1 MRRGMILSI
10 DANGNSLKESVMDE
24 KKTSTM
30 DALMEHIST
39 YFYKPDVQ
47 AARIILGTAFA
58 HYIPKQ
64 PPIWMFV
71 VGPPSSGKTAITI
84 EAISGLTGMFGPG
97 QPWGDVKGAKAEDGS
112 LEEKMS
118 VSSGQRSNPK
128 QREGEAVEILS
139 TINPNTFLS
148 HQIGG
153 KKGMDDP
160 GLLEQFNDGKY
171 TLESNGRRKLV
182 TGNALILIPD
192 FTVMASMRR
201 ETRGEI
207 MGQLRRIYDG
217 QFEKKVGTRVTKIWK
232 GKVSL
237 LAATTPVIDKYTSID
252 SALGERFIQLNWR
265 CSGDIDRG
273 TFTLKMMRLK
283 AQGLDIKKPM
293 KRLVKELFAEHE
305 PQLMIV
311 EDDNPVNGRLSAL
324 SELVAEARTS
334 VYGKVELDGKF
345 HVSETACPE
354 DIHRII
360 QQFYSQMSGIVT
372 IQGREEPNEQ
382 DIQDVLRC
390 GIETLPTYRSV
401 VLQAA
406 IECKSL
412 RDYAGKDADK
422 RIEAVKLVALNI
434 IEPVRG
440 EKVILRKRWA
450 DVVARVG
457 FANHIVFVPDG
468 AAGARE
474 RTEREVAADTTTEVF

>member
-1 MRRGMILSI
+1 M
-10 DANGNSLKESVMDE
+10 EE
-24 KKTSTM
+24 KSTM
-30 DALMEHIST
+30 DQLMEHISKC
-39 YFYKPDVQ
+39 FYKPDIQ

-84 EAISGLTGMFGPG
+84 EAISGLTGMFGKG
-97 QPWGDVKGAKAEDGS
+97 QAWGDVKGGKAEDGS
-112 LEEKMS
+112 LAEKM
-118 VSSGQRSNPK
+118 GGTAGAKSNPK
-128 QREGEAVEILS
+128 QRSGEAVEILS

-153 KKGMDDP
+153 KKGQEDP
-160 GLLEQFNDGKY
+160 GLLEQFNDGKF
-171 TLESNGRRKLV
+171 TMESNGRRKLV

-192 FTVMASMRR
+192 FTVMASMKR

-217 QFEKKVGTRVTKIWK
+217 QFEKKVGTRVTKIWN

-265 CSGDIDRG
+265 ASGDIDRG
-273 TFTLKMMRLK
+273 VFTLKMMRLR

-293 KRLVKELFAEHE
+293 KRLVRELFAEYE
-305 PQLMIV
+305 PALMMV
-311 EDDNPVNGRLSAL
+311 DDEHPVNYRLAAL
-324 SELVAEARTS
+324 AELIAEARTS
-334 VYGKVELDGKF
+334 VYGKVGEDDKF
-345 HVSETACPE
+345 HVTETACPE

-360 QQFYSQMSGIVT
+360 QQFYTQMSGVVT
-372 IQGREEPNEQ
+372 IQGREEPIEQ
-382 DIQDVLRC
+382 DIQDILRV

-422 RIEAVKLVALNI
+422 HHEATKLTALNI
-434 IEPVRG
+434 IEPVRAN
-440 EKVILRKRWA
+440 KVILRKRWA
-450 DVVARVG
+450 AVVERVG
-457 FANHIVFVPDG
+457 FENHTVFVPDG

-474 RTEREVAADTTTEVF
+474 RTQREIAAEPTEEVF